1 MTPTAILMMIIMLGI
16 VWGGFIFT
24 LRIAAKKESQKM
36 KK

>member
-1 MTPTAILMMIIMLGI
+1 MTPTAVFMMMVILAL

-24 LRIAAKKESQKM
+24 LRMAVKKESQKI